1 MNKLRSGSNAWG
13 KGNEPPHS
21 PGNCSRRLGRRHAL
35 YVGGRY
41 PKFRDRR
48 SHSRRASVRLPI
60 DYRRPRLRPCAS
72 ELNRFYFDR
81 WGYAQVLLALLG
93 VALAWKGGRRLR
105 AAILVAAVIA
115 VGLQFYVVPETIR
128 IGRSIDFQPRE
139 PETARQAE
147 FWRLHNAYTGLD
159 MLKFLI
165 IAGCGIAL
173 LRERD

>member
-1 MNKLRSGSNAWG
+1 MNRRTALAIVLGGWAVGTLFMWAVATQNFATVDRILA
-13 KGNEPPHS
+13 EPPS
-21 PGNCSRRLGRRHAL
+21 AFRSITAALDSGHAREIL
-35 YVGGRY
+35 RY
-41 PKFRDRR
+41 E
-48 SHSRRASVRLPI
+48 
-60 DYRRPRLRPCAS
+60 AS

-165 IAGCGIAL
+165 VAGCGIAL